1 MAFPSSDFN
10 VPVTGI
16 HNLQCCHCQ
25 HAVHF
30 MTVFTKGEICVY
42 IFILK
47 DSDIGVI
54 LSFLWE
60 LGSLS
65 ILLWYIF
72 ISELKNK

>member
-1 MAFPSSDFN
+1 MA
-10 VPVTGI
+10 
-16 HNLQCCHCQ
+16 
-25 HAVHF
+25 
-30 MTVFTKGEICVY
+30 VFTKGAISVY

-72 ISELKNK
+72 ISELKNKQSLMLFSVAVCPH

>member
-1 MAFPSSDFN
+1 
-10 VPVTGI
+10 
-16 HNLQCCHCQ
+16 
-25 HAVHF
+25 

-54 LSFLWE
+54 QSFLWE

-65 ILLWYIF
+65 ILLRCIF
-72 ISELKNK
+72 ISELKNKVSDAFFCYGVP